1 MTATKRILLSC
12 FGGGLL
18 ALLNFAVLAIT
29 PTDQFANGTITPR
42 PGWVEV
48 IAFPFRYGVHLNKRF
63 FSPEID
69 NAFILFR
76 WSDVVASI
84 SGAFLIF
91 AVLTYIFLF
100 WWSRRPRIA

>member
-1 MTATKRILLSC
+1 MTVTKCILLSC

-29 PTDQFANGTITPR
+29 PPDQFANGTITPR

-48 IAFPFRYGVHLNKRF
+48 IAFPLRYGVHLNKRF

-69 NAFILFR
+69 NTFILFR
-76 WSDVVASI
+76 WSDVVTSF
-84 SGAFLIF
+84 SGAFLFF

-100 WWSRRPRIA
+100 WWSRRLRAA

>member
-1 MTATKRILLSC
+1 MIVTKRILLSF

-18 ALLNFAVLAIT
+18 VLLNFAVLAIT

-48 IAFPFRYGVHLNKRF
+48 IAFPLRYGVHLNTGF

-69 NAFILFR
+69 HTFILFR

-100 WWSRRPRIA
+100 WWSRRLRVA

>member
-76 WSDVVASI
+76 WSDVVAGF
-84 SGAFLIF
+84 SGAFLFF